1 MRVRFRDSLAL
12 LSDRSRKAFQLAH
25 QEAQRLNHSAVG
37 TEHLLLGL
45 AKESLSPGAAALRG
59 VGFDLP
65 WLRRR
70 IEHLHPRGPDDVVL
84 PSALPYSE
92 ALESF
97 LERVLAAGETCG
109 LLPLT
114 PEYLLAALIEQP
126 VGQMLQQSRL
136 SLWWLRR
143 KLRYLC
149 RSRLGAAC
157 G

>member
-1 MRVRFRDSLAL
+1 MRVLFGDSRVS

-37 TEHLLLGL
+37 AEHLLLGM
-45 AKESLSPGAAALRG
+45 AKETVSPAASGLRR
-59 VGFDLP
+59 VGFDLQ
-65 WLRRR
+65 WVRAKVERLR
-70 IEHLHPRGPDDVVL
+70 PRGPDDVGL

-92 ALESF
+92 QLESF

-114 PEYLLAALIEQP
+114 PEYLLAALIEEP
-126 VGQMLQQSRL
+126 VGQLLHQRRL

-143 KLRYLC
+143 KLRYH
-149 RSRLGAAC
+149 
-157 G
+157 